1 MSDKMRPVPFSGLLE
16 RIAGELRNHGSVFGI
31 DSSLFF
37 EDGGKKRVGVFSQ
50 SCTSPVGPA
59 AGPHTQLA
67 QNIIASYLEGARFIE
82 LKTVQIMDHLEIDK
96 PCIDA
101 RDEGYNVEWSTEFTL
116 EKAVDEYIK
125 AWIILH
131 ILEGA
136 IKGHVPETPS
146 FIFNASVGYNL
157 AGIKEEKMQRFIST
171 IKDASDSA
179 FPDYIAEAAAILED
193 NIFEGTML
201 EGAAMRISKELD
213 RISPYISPSVT
224 ISTMHGCPPTEIEA
238 ICSYM
243 IKEQGFDTFVK
254 LNPTLLGYDEV
265 RKILD
270 KHGFGYVVLNRE
282 SFEHDLQLSDAIPML
297 HRLYDLAS
305 KEGRGFGVK
314 LTNTLGTSNDG
325 AVLPG
330 SEKYMS
336 GKSLFPISINVA
348 LLLSEEFSGQLP
360 ISYSGGVNVQ
370 NAADIFE
377 CGIHP
382 ITLATDMLHPGGYAR
397 MAQIASLLREKEG
410 WDMESIDLAK
420 LRALSERAD
429 NDPAFRK
436 DETGYR
442 AKLSSPLPLTDCFVA
457 PCVESCP
464 INQDIPDYIA
474 LAGEGR
480 WAEAIGLI
488 YLKNAL
494 PNITGWICDH
504 QCQNHCTRLDYEGP
518 VQIRAIKKLAA
529 EKGMAEFLSD
539 IWEEPEESADV
550 KAAVIGAGPA
560 GLSAALFLRRA
571 GFDTSVFEKS
581 SDAGGVIRAA
591 IPEFRIPSSAIDKD
605 VDFIKKSGVSFFFNT
620 EKTVRELRA
629 EGFEY
634 IFVSIGA
641 EKANDPG
648 ITGNGK
654 RESAVSFLVRAKKG
668 ENVDIGRRV
677 AVIGG
682 GNTAMDAARMAKR
695 IKGVESVIVVYRRTE
710 SEMPSD
716 REEYEAALEDGVEF
730 MFLSAPADFTDGI
743 LRIKEMELGD
753 KDSSGRRRPVDTGR
767 TKELEIDY
775 LISAI
780 GEKADPDVLRS
791 ILAGEGEEDGVFII
805 GDASTGPSTVV
816 RCIASARDAV
826 DRAIDMVYE
835 EIESEE
841 DDDECGCGH
850 HHDDECG
857 CHHHDDECDCGHH
870 HDDEDEDEEEEE
882 SDEELRA
889 AEDRFF
895 QDIIGKKSRL
905 KPSVDE
911 SDEFFARTEARRCME
926 CSYLCLK
933 CVDVCP
939 NRANVG
945 IDLRET
951 GLFDDPY
958 QVLHIDAYCNECGNC
973 ATFCPHSGR
982 PYKDKFTLF
991 SLEEDFENSENSG
1004 FIAFN
1009 DCVKIRLDGKVT
1021 EGSINKNGE
1030 LEADVPDEIKAI
1042 IEEVFLSYSYLLG
1055 PVEE

>member
-1 MSDKMRPVPFSGLLE
+1 MADKMRPVPFSGLLE

-31 DSSLFF
+31 DSSLFY
-37 EDGGKKRVGVFSQ
+37 EDRGKKKVKVFSQ
-50 SCTSPVGPA
+50 ECTVPVGPA

-67 QNIIASYLEGARFIE
+67 QNIIAAYLEGARFIE
-82 LKTVQIMDHLEIDK
+82 LKTVQIMDHLEIEK

-116 EKAVDEYIK
+116 EKAADEYIK

-136 IKGHVPETPS
+136 IKGHIPETPS

-157 AGIKEEKMQRFIST
+157 SGIKEEKMQRFIDT
-171 IKDASDSA
+171 MKDASGTVFS
-179 FPDYIAEAAAILED
+179 DYIAEAYSILED
-193 NIFEGTML
+193 NIFEGTIL
-201 EGAAMRISKELD
+201 EESAMRIRKELD
-213 RISPYISPSVT
+213 TISPYISPSVT

-243 IKEQGFDTFVK
+243 IKEKGFDTFVK

-265 RKILD
+265 RRILD
-270 KHGFGYVVLNRE
+270 EHGFDYVLLKRK
-282 SFEHDLQLSDAIPML
+282 SFEHDLQLADALPML
-297 HRLYDLAS
+297 HRLSDLAS
-305 KEGRGFGVK
+305 AEGRGFGVK
-314 LTNTLGTSNDG
+314 LTNTLGTANEG
-325 AVLPG
+325 EVLPG
-330 SEKYMS
+330 AEKYMS
-336 GKSLFPISINVA
+336 GRSLFPVSIRVA
-348 LLLSEEFSGQLP
+348 SLLSEEFCGQLP
-360 ISYSGGVNVQ
+360 ISYSGGASAL

-382 ITLATDMLHPGGYAR
+382 ITIATDMLHPGGYTR
-397 MAQIASLLREKEG
+397 MAQIASLLQEKSG
-410 WDMESIDLAK
+410 WEMESIDLER
-420 LRALSERAD
+420 LRSLVKRSDE
-429 NDPAFRK
+429 DPAFRK
-436 DETGYR
+436 SQEGLRR
-442 AKLSSPLPLTDCFVA
+442 AKLQSPLPLTDCFVA

-464 INQDIPDYIA
+464 IHQDIPDYIA

-518 VQIRAIKKLAA
+518 VAIRAIKKMAA
-529 EKGMAEFLSD
+529 EKGMDEFVRE
-539 IWEEPEESADV
+539 IWEKPEKADV

-560 GLSAALFLRRA
+560 GLSAAFFLARA
-571 GFDTSVFEKS
+571 GFETSVFEKGDS
-581 SDAGGVIRAA
+581 AGGVVKNV
-591 IPEFRIPSSAIDKD
+591 IPEFRIPSSAVDKD
-605 VDFIKKSGVSFFFNT
+605 VEFIKSSGVDFFFNT
-620 EKTVRELRA
+620 EKSVDELRR

-634 IFVSIGA
+634 IFISIGA

-648 ITGNGK
+648 ISGNGP
-654 RESAVSFLVRAKKG
+654 RESAVSFLLKAKRG
-668 ENVDIGRRV
+668 ESISLGKHV

-695 IKGVESVIVVYRRTE
+695 IPGVESVNIIYRRTE
-710 SEMPSD
+710 SEMPAD
-716 REEYEAALEDGVEF
+716 YEEYEAAIADGISF
-730 MFLSAPADFTDGI
+730 QFLSSPSTFTDGK
-743 LRIKEMELGD
+743 LTVKLMELGE

-767 TKELEIDY
+767 TAEYDIDY
-775 LISAI
+775 VISAI
-780 GEKADPDVLRS
+780 GEKADQDVLKAIAS
-791 ILAGEGEEDGVFII
+791 GEGEEDGVFII

-826 DRAIDMVYE
+826 DKAIDMVYKA
-835 EIESEE
+835 IEEE
-841 DDDECGCGH
+841 DEDEDECECGH
-850 HHDDECG
+850 HHGDDCD
-857 CHHHDDECDCGHH
+857 CHHHDDECDCH
-870 HDDEDEDEEEEE
+870 HDDEEDDEEEN
-882 SDEELRA
+882 DADLRL

-895 QDIIGKKSRL
+895 QNIAEKKSRL
-905 KPSVDE
+905 KPSV
-911 SDEFFARTEARRCME
+911 SVNDEFFARTEAKRCME

-939 NRANVG
+939 NRANIG

-951 GLFDDPY
+951 GLFEDPY

-991 SLEEDFENSENSG
+991 SLPEDFDNSDNSG
-1004 FIAFN
+1004 FIADGN
-1009 DCVKIRLDGKVT
+1009 LVKIRLDGKII
-1021 EGSINKNGE
+1021 EGEIGRDGE
-1030 LEADVPDEIKAI
+1030 LEADVPEEIKAI
-1042 IEEVFLSYSYLLG
+1042 IEEIFLSYSYLLS

>member
-1 MSDKMRPVPFSGLLE
+1 MADKMRPVPFSGLLE
-16 RIAGELRNHGSVFGI
+16 RIAGELRNHGSIFGI
-31 DSSLFF
+31 DSSLFY
-37 EDGGKKRVGVFSQ
+37 EDRGKKRVKVFSQ
-50 SCTSPVGPA
+50 DCTVPVGPA

-116 EKAVDEYIK
+116 EKAADEYIK

-136 IKGHVPETPS
+136 IKGHIPENPS

-157 AGIKEEKMQRFIST
+157 EGIKKDKMQIFIDT
-171 IKDASDSA
+171 MKDASGTVFS
-179 FPDYIAEAAAILED
+179 DYIAEAYAILED
-193 NIFEGTML
+193 NIFEGTIL
-201 EGAAMRISKELD
+201 EESAMHIRKELD
-213 RISPYISPSVT
+213 RISPNISPSVT

-243 IKEQGFDTFVK
+243 IKEKGFDTFVK

-265 RKILD
+265 RRILD
-270 KHGFGYVVLNRE
+270 EHGFSYVQLRRE
-282 SFEHDLQLSDAIPML
+282 SFEHDLQLCDAIPML
-297 HRLYDLAS
+297 HRLSDLAS
-305 KEGRGFGVK
+305 AEHRGFGVK
-314 LTNTLGTSNDG
+314 LTNTLGTANEG
-325 AVLPG
+325 EVLPG

-336 GKSLFPISINVA
+336 GRSLFPVSIRVA
-348 LLLSEEFSGQLP
+348 ALLSEEFCGQLP
-360 ISYSGGVNVQ
+360 ISYSGGVSALNV
-370 NAADIFE
+370 ADIFE

-382 ITLATDMLHPGGYAR
+382 ITLATDMLHPGGYTR
-397 MAQIASLLREKEG
+397 LVQIASILQEKSG
-410 WDMESIDLAK
+410 WEMESIDLER
-420 LRALSERAD
+420 LRALVRRSD
-429 NDPAFRK
+429 TDPAFCKGAEDGR
-436 DETGYR
+436 R

-464 INQDIPDYIA
+464 IHQDIPDYIA

-518 VQIRAIKKLAA
+518 VAIRAIKRMAA
-529 EKGMAEFLSD
+529 EKGMDEFVRD
-539 IWEEPEESADV
+539 IWEKSESADV

-560 GLSAALFLRRA
+560 GLSAAYFLARA
-571 GFDTSVFEKS
+571 GFETSLFEKGPA
-581 SDAGGVIRAA
+581 AGGVVRNV
-591 IPEFRIPSSAIDKD
+591 IPEFRIPSEAVDKD
-605 VDFIKKSGVSFFFNT
+605 VAFIRESGVEFFFNT
-620 EKTVRELRA
+620 EKTVKELRS

-634 IFVSIGA
+634 IFVAIGA
-641 EKANDPG
+641 EKPNDPG
-648 ITGNGK
+648 ISGNGP
-654 RESAVSFLVRAKKG
+654 RESAVSFLLRAKRG
-668 ENVDIGRRV
+668 ENISLGSHV

-682 GNTAMDAARMAKR
+682 GNTAMDAARIAKR
-695 IKGVESVIVVYRRTE
+695 IPGVESVTVIYRRTE
-710 SEMPSD
+710 AEMPAD
-716 REEYEAALEDGVEF
+716 YEEYEAASREGIVF
-730 MFLSAPADFTDGI
+730 RFLSAPEDFTDGK
-743 LRIKEMELGD
+743 LRVKLMELGE
-753 KDSSGRRRPVDTGR
+753 KDASGRRRPVDTGKR
-767 TKELEIDY
+767 AEYDIDY
-775 LISAI
+775 VISAI
-780 GEKADPDVLRS
+780 GEKADQTVLEAIVS
-791 ILAGEGEEDGVFII
+791 GEGEDDGVFII
-805 GDASTGPSTVV
+805 GDTATGPSTVV

-826 DRAIDMVYE
+826 DKAIDMVYE
-835 EIESEE
+835 AIEE
-841 DDDECGCGH
+841 
-850 HHDDECG
+850 
-857 CHHHDDECDCGHH
+857 
-870 HDDEDEDEEEEE
+870 EDEDEEECECGHHHHDGECECGHHHDHDESEE
-882 SDEELRA
+882 EDVDDEELRA

-895 QDIIGKKSRL
+895 QNIEAKKSAL

-939 NRANVG
+939 NRANIG
-945 IDLRET
+945 IDLRDT

-973 ATFCPHSGR
+973 ATFCPHSGK
-982 PYKDKFTLF
+982 PYRDKFTLF
-991 SLEEDFENSENSG
+991 SLPEDFDNSDNSG
-1004 FIAFN
+1004 FYADGN
-1009 DCVKIRLDGKVT
+1009 QLRIRYEGKV
-1021 EGSINKNGE
+1021 INGEIGRDGE

-1042 IEEVFLSYSYLLG
+1042 IEEVFLSYPYLLS

>member
-31 DSSLFF
+31 DSSLFY
-37 EDGGKKRVGVFSQ
+37 EDKGKKRIKVFSQ
-50 SCTSPVGPA
+50 ECTVPVGPA

-67 QNIIASYLEGARFIE
+67 QNIIAAYLEGARFIE

-116 EKAVDEYIK
+116 EKAADEYIK

-136 IKGHVPETPS
+136 IKGHIPETPS

-157 AGIKEEKMQRFIST
+157 AGIKEEKMQRFIDTMKNADGTVFS
-171 IKDASDSA
+171 
-179 FPDYIAEAAAILED
+179 DYIAEAAAILED

-201 EGAAMRISKELD
+201 EDSAMRVAKELD
-213 RISPYISPSVT
+213 RISPCISPSVT

-243 IKEQGFDTFVK
+243 IKEKGFDTFVK

-265 RKILD
+265 RRILNE
-270 KHGFGYVVLNRE
+270 HGFGYVVLNRE
-282 SFEHDLQLSDAIPML
+282 SFEHDLQLSDALPML
-297 HRLYDLAS
+297 HRLTDLADS
-305 KEGRGFGVK
+305 EGRGFGVK

-325 AVLPG
+325 SVLPG
-330 SEKYMS
+330 NEKYMS
-336 GKSLFPISINVA
+336 GRSLFPISIRVA
-348 LLLSEEFSGQLP
+348 LLLSEEFCGQLP
-360 ISYSGGVNVQ
+360 ISYSGGASAI
-370 NAADIFE
+370 NAADIFS

-382 ITLATDMLHPGGYAR
+382 ITIATEMLHPGGYTR
-397 MAQIASLLREKEG
+397 MSQIASLLNEKEG
-410 WDMESIDLAK
+410 WEMESIDLEK
-420 LRALSERAD
+420 LRNLVEKSD
-429 NDPAFRK
+429 SDPAFKK
-436 DETGYR
+436 DSGVQYR
-442 AKLSSPLPLTDCFVA
+442 AKLSSPLPMIDCFVA

-518 VQIRAIKKLAA
+518 VAIRAIKKLAA
-529 EKGMAEFLSD
+529 EKGMDEFVRD
-539 IWEEPEESADV
+539 IWEKPEGSADV

-560 GLSAALFLRRA
+560 GLSAAFFLARA
-571 GFDTSVFEKS
+571 GFDTAVFEKGS
-581 SDAGGVIRAA
+581 SAGGVVRNA
-591 IPEFRIPSSAIDKD
+591 IPEFRIPSEAIDKD
-605 VDFIKKSGVSFFFNT
+605 VDFIEKCGVAFHFNT
-620 EKTVRELRA
+620 EKTVAELKA
-629 EGFEY
+629 EGYEY
-634 IFVSIGA
+634 IFISIGA
-641 EKANDPG
+641 EKPNDPG
-648 ITGNGK
+648 ITGNGPI
-654 RESAVSFLVRAKKG
+654 ESAVSFLTRAKKG
-668 ENVDIGRRV
+668 DEIKLGKSVVI
-677 AVIGG
+677 IGG

-695 IKGVESVIVVYRRTE
+695 ISGVENVTVVYRRTE

-716 REEYEAALEDGVEF
+716 REEYVEALHDGVSF
-730 MFLSAPADFTDGI
+730 MFLSAPSDFTDGI

-753 KDSSGRRRPVDTGR
+753 ADASGRRRPVDTGR
-767 TKELEIDY
+767 TKDIAVDY
-775 LISAI
+775 VITAI
-780 GEKADPDVLRS
+780 GEKADSNVLEA
-791 ILAGEGEEDGVFII
+791 IAAGEGEEDGVFII
-805 GDASTGPSTVV
+805 GDAATGPSTVV

-826 DRAIDMVYE
+826 DKAIDMVYE
-835 EIESEE
+835 AIEEE
-841 DDDECGCGH
+841 DEDEEECHDHDCECGHHHEHGDDCGCGH
-850 HHDDECG
+850 HHDDE
-857 CHHHDDECDCGHH
+857 DEGV
-870 HDDEDEDEEEEE
+870 EEEE
-882 SDEELRA
+882 DEKLRE
-889 AEDRFF
+889 AEDLFF
-895 QDIIGKKSRL
+895 QNIMAKKSRL
-905 KPSVDE
+905 KPSVDVG
-911 SDEFFARTEARRCME
+911 DELFARTEARRCME

-939 NRANVG
+939 NRANIG

-951 GLFDDPY
+951 GLFDDPF

-973 ATFCPHSGR
+973 ASFCPHSGR

-991 SLEEDFENSENSG
+991 SLMEDFENSENNG
-1004 FIAFN
+1004 FIAEN
-1009 DCVKIRLDGKVT
+1009 DDVTIRMDGKIIK
-1021 EGSINKNGE
+1021 GNINRDGE
-1030 LEADVPDEIKAI
+1030 LVAEVSDEVKAI

-1055 PVEE
+1055 TVEE